1 MAQKKKDFSWPVT
14 GISQDNYEAF
24 CAWFE
29 KYEKKIRECHLI
41 IWGAGARGSI
51 FASILR
57 TKHFFDFLF
66 VDSNPRIWGG
76 CVGDADVI
84 SPEELKEHQGEMI
97 LVSPENS
104 IEIEKY
110 LDENGYKREKD
121 YFVIETKTYED
132 YLEEFTR
139 AYRQEN
145 LILGSCEFMAI
156 SIHDKDHKNLEDMLF
171 QRLGKDDTKILAL
184 NGIGLRAQYH
194 ILRAQIAMGMK
205 PKRLILQINLDTL
218 VAKDHLFPHTQHVE
232 LLKMILNTQ
241 EHPSVEFLKYLE
253 VATVRSKTPLMP
265 HFEHHG
271 QEGYLSKVKIR
282 NYFQHYYMAELD
294 DDTEGLIYLA
304 KISDCAA
311 ATGIEVLTF
320 ALPVNYQL
328 ARQLFEDK
336 FDVRYES
343 NLEKVKRVTEKKNV
357 RFLDL
362 SYTLGSELFSWPEA
376 PNASLN
382 SQGRRRIAEL
392 LCQAI
397 EVMK

>member
-1 MAQKKKDFSWPVT
+1 MEQDKKDFSWPVT
-14 GISQDNYEAF
+14 GISQENYEAF

-29 KYEKKIRECHLI
+29 KYEKRIRECRLI
-41 IWGAGARGSI
+41 IWGAGVRGSI

-57 TKHFFDFLF
+57 TKHFFEFLF

-84 SPEELKEHQGEMI
+84 SPEELKEHQGEII

-104 IEIEKY
+104 IEIEQY
-110 LDENGYKREKD
+110 LDENGYKKGEN
-121 YFVIETKTYED
+121 YFVIETRTYEA

-139 AYRQEN
+139 IYRQEN
-145 LILGSCEFMAI
+145 LILGSCECMAI

-194 ILRAQIAMGMK
+194 ILNAQIAMGMK

-218 VAKDHLFPHTQHVE
+218 VAKDHLFPHTQHVD
-232 LLKMILNTQ
+232 LLKMILNIQ
-241 EHPSVEFLKYLE
+241 EHPSEEFLEYLE
-253 VATVRSKTPLMP
+253 TATTRSKNFLMP

-271 QEGYLSKVKIR
+271 QNGQLSKVKIR
-282 NYFQHYYMAELD
+282 NYFQYYYMAELD
-294 DDTEGLIYLA
+294 DDAVGLIYLA
-304 KISDCAA
+304 KISDCAVA
-311 ATGIEVLTF
+311 AGIQILAF

-328 ARQLFEDK
+328 ARQLFKDK

-343 NLEKVKRVTEKKNV
+343 NLEKVRRVAEKKNV

-362 SYTLGSELFSWPEA
+362 SYSLESDLFSWPEA

-382 SQGRRRIAEL
+382 SQGRRRITEL
-392 LCQAI
+392 LCRAV
-397 EVMK
+397 EEMK